1 MKRQHIL
8 WIVAGMIFFGALA
21 RLIPHMNNFA
31 PIGALALLGG
41 AIFTRKG
48 WGIALPILAYVL
60 SDFVLSLTNV
70 GYPFLTDKGFLFQRV
85 FDYGAMVLISLLGM
99 RLSGLMPS
107 TATYAKVGGS
117 AFLSSGIFFL
127 ISNFAVWFSGIIF
140 GGESMYSS
148 DVFGLI
154 HCYQMGLPF
163 YKGTFY
169 GDLLYSGLFFGSYYA
184 LFYGK
189 MQSLS
194 AHES

>member
-8 WIVAGMIFFGALA
+8 WIVAGMILIGALA
-21 RLIPHMNNFA
+21 RLVPHMNNFA
-31 PIGALALLGG
+31 PIGALALFGG

-70 GYPFLTDKGFLFQRV
+70 GYPFLNDKGFLFQRV

-99 RLSGLMPS
+99 RLRGLTSS

-148 DVFGLI
+148 DAFGLI

-169 GDLLYSGLFFGSYYA
+169 GDLLYSGLFFGAYYA

-189 MQSLS
+189 MQPLS